1 VLLARGRYIWPCGP
15 WAGGTARGTAF
26 WHGPW
31 AARHGPHRAR
41 ASTTRRPV
49 RVMGRRPGPDTA
61 RARHDQGRG
70 TVADTA
76 PAPRCVTMA
85 VAAAAGSRPSVL
97 RRPSSSSRPRA
108 RSPGRRRTSS
118 LWARGRAPPGRRR
131 RTGELC
137 PEPASPPPRAPHQSG
152 AGAPPSPTDATCRHR
167 RLLSTS
173 ARAPPL
179 APPRSSAAGSARLPR
194 APSPAP
200 RTVCGTPCSQHG
212 TMAHV
217 SCRGPKAWPMARTGT
232 ARRHD
237 AARRSADTARWPSI
251 AAVLAR
257 RHHFGP
263 RRPLFTS

>member
-85 VAAAAGSRPSVL
+85 VAAAAGH
-97 RRPSSSSRPRA
+97 
-108 RSPGRRRTSS
+108 
-118 LWARGRAPPGRRR
+118 
-131 RTGELC
+131 LC
-137 PEPASPPPRAPHQSG
+137 CGAPPPRPVLAPG
-152 AGAPPSPTDATCRHR
+152 AQDADAPPPCGHVAELHPATGGARESSAPSRRALHPELPTRAEQAHR
-167 RLLSTS
+167 RLPLTLP
-173 ARAPPL
+173 AGTAACCPLPPELHPWLRPEAPPPAL
-179 APPRSSAAGSARLPR
+179 PDCHALRRRLPVL
-194 APSPAP
+194 S
-200 RTVCGTPCSQHG
+200 
-212 TMAHV
+212 
-217 SCRGPKAWPMARTGT
+217 
-232 ARRHD
+232 
-237 AARRSADTARWPSI
+237 AARRALSTARWPMCRVVGRRLGPWHGQ
-251 AAVLAR
+251 ARHGDTTRHDAVPT
-257 RHHFGP
+257 RHGGH
-263 RRPLFTS
+263 L